1 MWICGEYF
9 GHATRLEG
17 CPYDFSIGE
26 DGGYAQEM
34 PEISGTVITEIAEEA
49 LEVGCQ
55 VVESEKSSHRKIS
68 SSAK

>member
-49 LEVGCQ
+49 LD
-55 VVESEKSSHRKIS
+55 
-68 SSAK
+68 AK